1 MILEILAIAIKK
13 KKIKSDQIVKEKLK
27 LLLFADLTTKYQE
40 ENIRKQFHLPSHQ
53 KELNT

>member
-13 KKIKSDQIVKEKLK
+13 KIKRDQIVKEELK
-27 LLLFADLTTKYQE
+27 LLLFVDLTTKYQE
-40 ENIRKQFHLPSHQ
+40 DNIRKQFHLPSHQ